1 MKDKILVKTKQ
12 RKSNKFERVINV
24 KTTTEILLGE
34 ERELLIPES
43 EEDIDK
49 IVEKENI
56 RELEKELDAAGKII
70 KGEFID
76 DEYEDGNT
84 FVEFMK
90 REVRNGINDVR
101 AHLVVK
107 VDKIKLERALEY
119 DIDSDEDLEKLMEE
133 FGFDYEDGVIEE
145 SMKNLNAGK
154 ISQLSIH
161 SNMIER
167 EIKQEQLN
175 QLRERFESGEATPQ
189 GEMALMAQFM
199 DAMMM

>member
-1 MKDKILVKTKQ
+1 
-12 RKSNKFERVINV
+12 V

-34 ERELLIPES
+34 ERELIIPES

-56 RELEKELDAAGKII
+56 RELEKEVDAAGKII

-76 DEYEDGNT
+76 DEDEDGNT

-90 REVRNGINDVR
+90 REVKNGVNDVR
-101 AHLVVK
+101 AHLAVTVG
-107 VDKIKLERALEY
+107 KIELERALEY

-167 EIKQEQLN
+167 EVKQEQLN

-189 GEMALMAQFM
+189 GEMAQFM

>member
-1 MKDKILVKTKQ
+1 
-12 RKSNKFERVINV
+12 V

-76 DEYEDGNT
+76 DGCHEDGNT

-175 QLRERFESGEATPQ
+175 QLRERFESGEVTPQ
-189 GEMALMAQFM
+189 REMALMTQFM